1 MENTNVDVK
10 IAVDVI
16 AVIAGL
22 AATEVEGVAAL
33 SGNITH
39 DLIAKQNAKG
49 LSKGVNLDVNDKN
62 VQVKLSLILKY
73 GYDVKSVSTKV
84 QEKVKNSIE
93 NMTGFNVLKI
103 NINISGMEA

>member
-1 MENTNVDVK
+1 MENTNVEIK

-22 AATEVEGVAAL
+22 AATEVDGVAAL
-33 SGNITH
+33 SGNMTH
-39 DLIAKQNAKG
+39 DMIAKQNAKG
-49 LSKGVNLDVNDKN
+49 LSKGVSLDVKNKN
-62 VQVKLSLILKY
+62 VDVKLSLVIKY
-73 GYDVKSVSTKV
+73 GFDVKNVSVKV

-93 NMTGFNVLKI
+93 NMTGYTVNSV